1 MLTLTWARQT
11 RDVLAEVITKEGLK
25 ANCMYCHKA
34 GSQFDARP
42 LCANCLCVVAAA
54 LRVVACLELIG
65 CACPQ
70 FP

>member
-54 LRVVACLELIG
+54 
-65 CACPQ
+65 
-70 FP
+70 